1 MVNMTCV
8 NCTSLH
14 VVNVIFCYFVDGY
27 APFLSMTTRE
37 TFLDVGDS
45 VMAAPGPGQY
55 DPGIIGERVKGGH
68 TLANRVSAV
77 QCLQ

>member
-1 MVNMTCV
+1 MF
-8 NCTSLH
+8 L
-14 VVNVIFCYFVDGY
+14 DGY
-27 APFLSMTTRE
+27 APFSSMTTRE

-68 TLANRVSAV
+68 TLANRVSILIELLSFLWIRV
-77 QCLQ
+77 QTEHSFLLQCK

>member
-1 MVNMTCV
+1 
-8 NCTSLH
+8 
-14 VVNVIFCYFVDGY
+14 
-27 APFLSMTTRE
+27 MTTRE

-68 TLANRVSAV
+68 TLANRVSIVVMAN
-77 QCLQ
+77 LGSLNLLI